1 VVKLAFVQL
10 SDWSSLD
17 LAAKAHF
24 AGTSGSLRC
33 AARASALL
41 LLSIIFCI
49 PIRARAQ
56 SDETGIAPETV
67 RKGYLYKEEWSI
79 DAALH
84 TNGFYFGFNRG
95 SIHTYRK
102 TRTTHIGIGMLG
114 HPLETR
120 ISQPTG
126 FSYRNYSSYKFGK
139 VNHLINLR
147 AGRGTILTLT
157 EKARKKGIA
166 LGLRYEGGVT
176 LGLLKPYYLQVREER
191 DGVIVARQ
199 IRYVDAPEDF
209 LNPDHILGRGSFFKG
224 MNKVKLAPGLFGRLA
239 FRFDPGAYDN
249 FIRTLE
255 TGVQLDLYASKPE
268 IMVSE
273 KNAQYYLN
281 FYLNVQLG
289 SRKTRSGKAN

>member
-1 VVKLAFVQL
+1 MAGKVHCTGSCGASNHAPRHRSFLLFLMCVCTATLAL
-10 SDWSSLD
+10 
-17 LAAKAHF
+17 
-24 AGTSGSLRC
+24 
-33 AARASALL
+33 
-41 LLSIIFCI
+41 
-49 PIRARAQ
+49 AQ
-56 SDETGIAPETV
+56 SEETGISPESI
-67 RKGYLYKEEWSI
+67 RKGYLYKTEWSV

-84 TNGFYFGFNRG
+84 TNGFYFGFNTG
-95 SIHTYRK
+95 TIQTYRK
-102 TRTTHIGIGMLG
+102 TRINHFGIGILY

-147 AGRGTILTLT
+147 AGRGNILTLT

-191 DGVIVARQ
+191 DGVIVARE
-199 IRYVDAPEDF
+199 IRYGDAPEDF

-224 MNKVKLAPGLFGRLA
+224 MDKIKLVPGLFGRLA

-249 FIRTLE
+249 FIRTVE
-255 TGVQLDLYASKPE
+255 TGIQVDLYASKPE

-281 FYLNVQLG
+281 FYLNLQLG
-289 SRKTRSGKAN
+289 SRRTQAGKSN